1 MDLKNL
7 KLQIINRIIETK
19 DPALLQTI
27 AKVLDLQHQTGFP
40 PDDLPQRDLSNA
52 AQDLQRSIDEV
63 FGSEK

>member
-1 MDLKNL
+1 MDLKTL

-27 AKVLDLQHQTGFP
+27 AKVLDLQQEAGFP
-40 PDDLPQRDLSNA
+40 PDELPQRDNA